1 MATIKETGTNDKGL
15 LEFYSDYFDRHS
27 IYMDE
32 KWELYHAMG
41 GRKISAFKLVQ
52 RLISAQRRYAK
63 KKIWHS
69 SGNANPKAAKSNWM
83 TGGVLVFNRKGEL
96 TFVLE
101 ESVGKEFDMAE
112 LEAAIDEA
120 RARSS
125 SSSDGNSTMDSSE
138 LTHGDGME
146 EHGRRSTASTS
157 SLPTIDDNDEL
168 DK

>member
-52 RLISAQRRYAK
+52 RLILAQRRYTK

-83 TGGVLVFNRKGEL
+83 TGGVLVFNRKGEV

-101 ESVGKEFDMAE
+101 ESVGKPFDMAM

-120 RARSS
+120 RTRSS
-125 SSSDGNSTMDSSE
+125 SSSDGSSGIDSSE

-146 EHGRRSTASTS
+146 EYGRRSIS
-157 SLPTIDDNDEL
+157 SLPTINDSE
-168 DK
+168 DFEK